1 MLQTNGATLVPVS
14 QNERMKGRWI
24 NDGNENNTYTQCKTT
39 DYFHCI
45 HKRTIYILYT
55 FSKKEQ
61 EKKRKARH
69 LFFFYNFPFCF
80 SLVLH
85 VASLLDDLFPS
96 YVFFFLFIHNEVCI
110 QSSRQPIFKLKLI
123 TAQYRFSTSFT
134 VSCSFLLLKTCCYT
148 FNQINERGKKKY

>member
-1 MLQTNGATLVPVS
+1 MLQKNGATLVPVS

-55 FSKKEQ
+55 FSKKN
-61 EKKRKARH
+61 KKKKEGATSV
-69 LFFFYNFPFCF
+69 FFYSFLFCF

-134 VSCSFLLLKTCCYT
+134 VSCSFFIVKDLLLYIQPNK
-148 FNQINERGKKKY
+148 

>member
-1 MLQTNGATLVPVS
+1 M
-14 QNERMKGRWI
+14 EMK
-24 NDGNENNTYTQCKTT
+24 T
-39 DYFHCI
+39 I
-45 HKRTIYILYT
+45 HTHNVKQQIIFTVFTKELYIYCT
-55 FSKKEQ
+55 RFPKKNKK
-61 EKKRKARH
+61 KKRKARH
-69 LFFFYNFPFCF
+69 LFFFIVSFFCF

-96 YVFFFLFIHNEVCI
+96 YVFFFFLFIHNEVCI

-148 FNQINERGKKKY
+148 FNQINERGKKNINNVIKKITFISQFVIISH